1 MSWYRVKSSCYGKS
15 RNIFFS
21 HRFTQDLFLI
31 LSFQQVDGEI
41 AVVYQESVLKLI
53 RSSMTSFKT
62 LDYPIFKLSAAK
74 ITSNRTTTV
83 FRPSVPRST
92 ANYSSAPFQPPNDC
106 TPCVNQV
113 LLGFDLEDNLK
124 NLAISALNYNAN
136 LAAKKM
142 NQLFDYSSKN
152 KTKVHSNTG
161 QVWVSAWYFPPLTIL
176 GLLT

>member
-1 MSWYRVKSSCYGKS
+1 
-15 RNIFFS
+15 
-21 HRFTQDLFLI
+21 LFLI

-161 QVWVSAWYFPPLTIL
+161 QV
-176 GLLT
+176 